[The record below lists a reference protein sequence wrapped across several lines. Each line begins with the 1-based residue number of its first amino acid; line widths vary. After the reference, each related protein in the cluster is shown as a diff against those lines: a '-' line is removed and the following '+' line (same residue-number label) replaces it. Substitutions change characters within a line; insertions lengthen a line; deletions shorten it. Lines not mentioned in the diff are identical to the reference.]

1 MLLIRQYQIFA
12 FLILVSINLLSQQQ
26 GSNFPGGIITG
37 KVIDSSTKHTIEY
50 ANVVVFSLKDSTMV
64 TGGVTD
70 SSGLFKLSINK
81 PGNFKIEVRFIGY
94 DTEIIRNFDQT

>member
-12 FLILVSINLLSQQQ
+12 FIILVSINLLSQQQ

-50 ANVVVFSLKDSTMV
+50 ANVVVFSLKDSAMI

-81 PGNFKIEVRFIGY
+81 YLPIS
-94 DTEIIRNFDQT
+94 TELSITLKRLIQMFMPV